1 MNGMEWFEVFV
12 KGMKEKK
19 FSTCWFV
26 CEKLIIWTCV
36 WIWVSNC
43 CRWFHKNYVGIWWH
57 NQSINPPLKWDNPL
71 EQTSFG
77 GKEKAKEKKS
87 WWLWNSWQTSIEEQ
101 IKLVKFRMQ
110 NRIPIIEG
118 TKNNEK
124 RWFSECK
131 NKLPWWKRNG
141 WCPECKTN
149 FHEEKE
155 NGDLQNGWPCNA
167 KQTSIGKMKW
177 VIFRMHNQLSWKE
190 KGWVSEWVICRMQ
203 SCSECDLVQWSLEFS
218 QDICCLMCGFQI

>member
-141 WCPECKTN
+141 WCSECKTN
-149 FHEEKE
+149 FQK
-155 NGDLQNGWPCNA
+155 
-167 KQTSIGKMKW
+167 KM
-177 VIFRMHNQLSWKE
+177 VIFRMGDLGMQNKLPLE
-190 KGWVSEWVICRMQ
+190 KWNGWS
-203 SCSECDLVQWSLEFS
+203 SECTTNFHGKKKGEFQSGWSSECNLVQNAILFN
-218 QDICCLMCGFQI
+218 GV